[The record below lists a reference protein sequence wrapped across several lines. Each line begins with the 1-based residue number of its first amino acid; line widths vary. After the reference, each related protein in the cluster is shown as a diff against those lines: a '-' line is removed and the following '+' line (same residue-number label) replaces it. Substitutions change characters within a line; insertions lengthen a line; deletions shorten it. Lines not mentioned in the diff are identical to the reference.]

1 MEIWRSGANVKVALA
16 VVQHNQ
22 FSNCYLLWRLDP
34 ELLLR
39 ISTFSQLLL
48 NGSHDEVPLGL
59 EIQQTF

>member
-16 VVQHNQ
+16 VAQYNQ

-34 ELLLR
+34 ELQLR

-48 NGSHDEVPLGL
+48 NGSLDEVPLGL
-59 EIQQTF
+59 KIQQTF